1 VELNETNKTKNV
13 WRKSGT
19 WVVVWIALG
28 TVVVHVATGWRYG
41 FDRDELMALEDAR
54 HLAWGYVQ
62 YPPMTAFLGRVALG
76 LIGTSLVGFRL
87 FAALAQAVALVLTG
101 LMARE
106 IWRAVAS
113 GEWRVAS
120 GREERREE
128 ALEENQDPHAET
140 ACGAPA
146 SEREELKEEEWK
158 SEKIGDFEELE
169 QSEVRI
175 PQGLKPTPSSAEM
188 SELKL
193 RPAKEEVK
201 TQDHRT
207 RMGHTGEENP
217 KSTGR
222 STCATSE
229 ERVVMVMAA
238 LAGVPFCLGA
248 GALMQYIS
256 FDYVSWVFVAWC
268 VVKMVAGEDLGAGRS
283 LPSSGQAKDP
293 RLHGERWWVGI
304 GVGVG
309 LGMMAKYTMG
319 FLVCGLVVGI
329 FMTRARQY
337 LRSGW
342 LWLGVLVAGGI
353 FAPNFVWEW
362 RRGFESLDFL
372 RFIHARDVGEGL
384 TDWFLLGQLELTLLA
399 APLALAGLWFCFFTE
414 EGRRW
419 RILGWMYLVPL
430 ALFLVL
436 RGREY
441 YLAPGYPMLYAM
453 GAVWVGKKWEGK
465 KKENGRWKMENG
477 DVDEELW
484 VGKDRREV
492 PHFVRNDGFLNEDEL
507 DGALKRH
514 PSNIRVDTQETTMGW
529 LQEEEKSRSLAMLG
543 ITTTFEKGWVRR
555 GIWVALILDVVVA
568 GAVALPVAPVGSRWW
583 NFASRVDSVFPEEI
597 GWPEFV
603 ESVAQ
608 VRDRLP
614 VEERARVGILAGNYG
629 EVGALN
635 LYGEKFGLSR
645 AISGVN
651 SSWER
656 GYGNPAP
663 DVVIVTGYS
672 REFLEKEFA
681 SCVVGGRVW
690 NRYGVMNEETI
701 EHPEIFVCRGLKGS
715 WEEFWKRARKFA

>member
-1 VELNETNKTKNV
+1 
-13 WRKSGT
+13 
-19 WVVVWIALG
+19 
-28 TVVVHVATGWRYG
+28 
-41 FDRDELMALEDAR
+41 
-54 HLAWGYVQ
+54 
-62 YPPMTAFLGRVALG
+62 
-76 LIGTSLVGFRL
+76 
-87 FAALAQAVALVLTG
+87 
-101 LMARE
+101 
-106 IWRAVAS
+106 
-113 GEWRVAS
+113 
-120 GREERREE
+120 
-128 ALEENQDPHAET
+128 
-140 ACGAPA
+140 
-146 SEREELKEEEWK
+146 
-158 SEKIGDFEELE
+158 
-169 QSEVRI
+169 
-175 PQGLKPTPSSAEM
+175 
-188 SELKL
+188 
-193 RPAKEEVK
+193 
-201 TQDHRT
+201 
-207 RMGHTGEENP
+207 
-217 KSTGR
+217 
-222 STCATSE
+222 
-229 ERVVMVMAA
+229 
-238 LAGVPFCLGA
+238 
-248 GALMQYIS
+248 
-256 FDYVSWVFVAWC
+256 
-268 VVKMVAGEDLGAGRS
+268 
-283 LPSSGQAKDP
+283 
-293 RLHGERWWVGI
+293 
-304 GVGVG
+304 

-319 FLVCGLVVGI
+319 FLVCGLVVGVLA
-329 FMTRARQY
+329 TGARRY

-342 LWLGVLVAGGI
+342 LWLGVFVAAGI

-372 RFIHARDVGEGL
+372 RFIHTRDVGEGL

-453 GAVWVGKKWEGK
+453 GAVWVGKRWEGK
-465 KKENGRWKMENG
+465 KKENG
-477 DVDEELW
+477 DVGEELW
-484 VGKDRREV
+484 VGRDRREV
-492 PHFVRNDGFLNEDEL
+492 PHFVRNDGFLIGDEL
-507 DGALKRH
+507 DGELKRH
-514 PSNIRVDTQETTMGW
+514 PSNIRVDTQETTMGRP
-529 LQEEEKSRSLAMLG
+529 QEVEKSRSLAMLG
-543 ITTTFEKGWVRR
+543 TTTIFEKGWVSR
-555 GIWVALILDVVVA
+555 GIWMALILDVGVA

-614 VEERARVGILAGNYG
+614 VEERARLGILAGNYG

-635 LYGEKFGLSR
+635 LYGEKFGLPR

-651 SSWER
+651 SSWGR

-663 DVVIVTGYS
+663 EVVIVVGYS

-690 NRYGVMNEETI
+690 NRYGMMNEETI